1 MKTLILYT
9 FHNNTISNNRT
20 LQQLMKH
27 VNESQHLLII
37 INNMNLTIHIKKE
50 YVTFINRENKGY
62 DFGAWGAGLSTIN
75 IDDYKYYIFIN
86 GSAGCLQLTP
96 DWTDNYTNKL
106 DDTLR
111 LFGSTINC
119 MDDPIN
125 KAHIQTYIFSME
137 ASTVKILLDNN
148 IFNINNDLSMKNVIN
163 NYEIKM
169 SRIIIDKGYNIG
181 CLMNIYK
188 NIDFRFLDKKLP
200 MNIKFYNDI
209 HHSNSLNILWSIEEV
224 IFFKYNRISYNIVRY
239 IENKPEDQSDPTDI

>member
-27 VNESQHLLII
+27 VNESRHLLII

-96 DWTDNYTNKL
+96 DWTDNYTNKI

-137 ASTVKILLDNN
+137 ASTVNPSSL
-148 IFNINNDLSMKNVIN
+148 
-163 NYEIKM
+163 
-169 SRIIIDKGYNIG
+169 
-181 CLMNIYK
+181 
-188 NIDFRFLDKKLP
+188 
-200 MNIKFYNDI
+200 
-209 HHSNSLNILWSIEEV
+209 HS
-224 IFFKYNRISYNIVRY
+224 
-239 IENKPEDQSDPTDI
+239 